1 MRSSID
7 QPHWAKYWYWP
18 AVGGGSCEGWGSWR
32 YHYCSLRS
40 AIFCTSSTSTSLVLT
55 GLYSQLDFASSLTSR
70 WYCHKTEWWTDTAIH
85 SISLKAK
92 KEITPKKTG
101 IYNRDWLSRLSTINL
116 LNNMCWMYRNNKYLL
131 CFLLRT
137 VKKMHKYDIADCWF
151 YSLQT
156 HRCWRRLG
164 SSVLSPGPWLRFTR
178 SLCLLALI
186 QIL

>member
-1 MRSSID
+1 MFTKIFSDTFSHLLQEVLVEAALINLIEPSID
-7 QPHWAKYWYWP
+7 IDHLLHIQHQ
-18 AVGGGSCEGWGSWR
+18 
-32 YHYCSLRS
+32 
-40 AIFCTSSTSTSLVLT
+40 LVLT

-137 VKKMHKYDIADCWF
+137 VKKMHKYDIADCWMTADF
-151 YSLQT
+151 TLYKPIGVGDG
-156 HRCWRRLG
+156 WG
-164 SSVLSPGPWLRFTR
+164 APWDTR
-178 SLCLLALI
+178 PTSCRSGKRTCFWGLDYLW
-186 QIL
+186 